1 MMKATTVMIIV
12 FTNSFWLNI
21 KFYLNYAFN
30 YEIDTLFHYI
40 LNRQDFRLRFSSL
53 LISAELCSA
62 VFSLTIMR

>member
-12 FTNSFWLNI
+12 FTNPFWLNI

-30 YEIDTLFHYI
+30 YEIDTLFI
-40 LNRQDFRLRFSSL
+40 ISSIGRISDFVSPRF
-53 LISAELCSA
+53 LISAELFS